1 MLVLGVDACRAGWVA
16 VRLEAATPGDPAV
29 PTFAGAALAPTL
41 TALPDWSSATTTAVD
56 IPLGLLDTGW
66 RAADTRAAAAVGPRR
81 GSVFRVPPRQVW
93 DEPEYA
99 AANLCCRR
107 LTGAGLARQ
116 TFGLRAK
123 LLEANALR
131 DAGQQ
136 LYEVH
141 PELSFRTMAGAPLR
155 YAKTSWSGVAMRR
168 ALLAGQGI
176 VLPDEPGPAGRAAPD
191 DVLDAAAVAW
201 SAYRIATGR
210 AGCLPEVPQVD
221 RHGRPVAIWY

>member
-1 MLVLGVDACRAGWVA
+1 MVVLGVDACRTGWVA
-16 VRLEAATPGDPAV
+16 VRLDAHGA
-29 PTFAGAALAPTL
+29 FAGAALATTL
-41 TALPDWSSATTTAVD
+41 TALPDWGTADITAVD

-66 RAADTRAAAAVGPRR
+66 RTADLEAAAAVGARR

-99 AANLCCRR
+99 AANLSCRR
-107 LTGAGLARQ
+107 LTGSGMARQ

-131 DAGQQ
+131 DAGQP

-155 YAKTSWSGVAMRR
+155 YAKTSWSGVAVRR

-176 VLPDEPGPAGRAAPD
+176 VLPDEPGPAGLAAPD

-201 SAYRIATGR
+201 SAYRIATGQ
-210 AGCLPEVPQVD
+210 AGCLPEVPQLD
-221 RHGRPVAIWY
+221 RHRRPIAIWY